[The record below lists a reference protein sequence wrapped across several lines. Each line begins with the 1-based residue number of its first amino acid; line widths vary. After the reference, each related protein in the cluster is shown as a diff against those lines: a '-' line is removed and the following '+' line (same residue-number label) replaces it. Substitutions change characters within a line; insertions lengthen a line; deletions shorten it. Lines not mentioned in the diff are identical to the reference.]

1 VADDITENKV
11 IEHEGGIAALAVL
24 VAAIREELNKLCE
37 EFNAHVESNRTDFTS
52 LSERLENES
61 RYSSEISNRLS
72 ELVDDL
78 EAVADEVD
86 AAAEAAEEAADIAEE
101 AVEAVAEEVVEEAE
115 AASVEEAVAE
125 EPKPEE
131 HIPQRRKKEFVSLW
145 RRG

>member
-1 VADDITENKV
+1 VADDITESKV

-24 VAAIREELNKLCE
+24 VAAIREELNILRE
-37 EFNAHVESNRTDFTS
+37 EFNAHVESNRTDFTT
-52 LSERLENES
+52 LFEKLEIES
-61 RYSSEISNRLS
+61 RFSSEISSRLS

-86 AAAEAAEEAADIAEE
+86 AAAEAAIEAAEVAEE
-101 AVEAVAEEVVEEAE
+101 AIEVVAEEVVEEAE
-115 AASVEEAVAE
+115 AASVEDAVAE

-131 HIPQRRKKEFVSLW
+131 HVPQRRKKEFVSLW